1 MKIAFV
7 CVENSCRSQIAEA
20 LAKKMFSK
28 PDIEFVSAGTHP
40 AKKID
45 FGAIKILKKR
55 QIEWTGKPKSFTE
68 IGIPDILVTMGCD
81 VVCPTIPSVKI
92 INWDIPDP
100 KGKGTDAYL
109 KAVDIIKSNLS
120 QLMEDLL

>member
-20 LAKKMFSK
+20 FAKKMFSK

-40 AKKID
+40 AEKVD
-45 FGAIKILKKR
+45 SGAINILKER

-81 VVCPTIPSVKI
+81 VVCPAIPGVKI
-92 INWDIPDP
+92 IDWDIPDP
-100 KGKGTDAYL
+100 KGKGTDVYL
-109 KAVDIIKSNLS
+109 KVMDIIKNNLI